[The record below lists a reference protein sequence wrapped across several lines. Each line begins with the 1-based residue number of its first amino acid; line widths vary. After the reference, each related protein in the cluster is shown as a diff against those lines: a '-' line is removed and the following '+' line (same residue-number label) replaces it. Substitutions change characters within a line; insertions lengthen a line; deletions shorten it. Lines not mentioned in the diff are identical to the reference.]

1 MPDDVKPTTVP
12 TNKVVAA
19 TGASA
24 FGGYVSTLLLYLLGL
39 AGVTPPEEVKTAI
52 AGIVTALL
60 AGVVGYLVPPGTAE
74 TTVATPK
81 GIVTARRTS

>member
-1 MPDDVKPTTVP
+1 MTMLRSLLF
-12 TNKVVAA
+12 NLLF
-19 TGASA
+19 
-24 FGGYVSTLLLYLLGL
+24 FGL
-39 AGVTPPEEVKTAI
+39 TAI